1 MSRRER
7 KAYNEGYKDGHN
19 DGYLEGYKQGLH
31 DGNPFTLLAEAV
43 ANVAKEL
50 AESPEIKQAIIEA
63 QKEQEEIDIEW
74 DDEN

>member
-19 DGYLEGYKQGLH
+19 VGYLEGYKQGLH
-31 DGNPFTLLAEAV
+31 DGNPFTALIEAA
-43 ANVAKEL
+43 ANIAKAI
-50 AESPEIKQAIIEA
+50 AESPEIRQAIIEA
-63 QKEQEEIDIEW
+63 HKEQEEIEW

>member
-31 DGNPFTLLAEAV
+31 DGNPFTLIAEAA
-43 ANVAKEL
+43 ANVAKVL
-50 AESPEIKQAIIEA
+50 AESPEIKQAIIEE